1 MHTRS
6 KAAATALLLTA
17 SAAGLALSNGSAQAT
32 GSHHAPTARAA
43 TLTVTISSTKAGPKL
58 SADRMRPGNTM
69 FKIVRHGAGGTMQI
83 LRLKKGYSL
92 KHAFKD
98 FAAAFPN
105 SAAPDVA
112 AVRSVYRNVVF
123 YGGLD
128 VPAKGKTNRF
138 GVDIDKAG
146 KYYVVNLDK
155 NTLTSFQ
162 AKGAHQ
168 KRALPKAKGTLNM
181 ASGPAGSNVFKTPK
195 NDPHRGWM
203 KTTNNA
209 LEPHFAALNQVK
221 ESTTD
226 QDIAD
231 ALTSPTDP
239 GFFLAGATE
248 TNVISPGHS
257 FVWQYSLP
265 KGKYVVL
272 CFMPSKVDG
281 TPHALMGMFKLFHMS

>member
-6 KAAATALLLTA
+6 SAAATALLLTA
-17 SAAGLALSNGSAQAT
+17 SAAGLALSSGSAQAT
-32 GSHHAPTARAA
+32 GSHHTSTARAV
-43 TLTVTISSTKAGPKL
+43 TLTVTIKSTKAGPKL
-58 SADRMRPGNTM
+58 SEDKFRPGKTM
-69 FKIVRHGAGGTMQI
+69 FNIVRHGAGGTMQV
-83 LRLKKGYSL
+83 LRLKKGYTL

-105 SAAPDVA
+105 NAPADVA

-128 VPAKGKTNRF
+128 VPKKGRTNRF

-146 KYYVVNLDK
+146 TYYVVNLSK
-155 NTLTSFQ
+155 NTLTSFR
-162 AKGAHQ
+162 ARGSHQ
-168 KRALPKAKGTLNM
+168 KRTLPKAGGTLNM
-181 ASGPAGSNVFKTPK
+181 AQGPAGSNVFKTPA
-195 NDPHRGWM
+195 NDPHKGWM
-203 KTTNNA
+203 RSTNNA
-209 LEPHFAALNQVK
+209 AEPHFVALNQVK

-231 ALTSPTDP
+231 ALTSPNPPD
-239 GFFLAGATE
+239 FFLAGADE

-257 FVWQYSLP
+257 FIWKYSLP

-281 TPHALMGMFKLFHMS
+281 TPHALMGMFKLFHLN